1 MFDKTVV
8 ITGGNSGLGYE
19 CVKEMAASQQGWCI
33 VIASRSQ
40 QKASEAIKKL
50 ITRLPEAKVAAVP
63 LDLASLESVRSF
75 ARDFGTRNLPPL
87 RALVCNAGIQVV
99 SGTTYT
105 QDGFETTFG
114 VNHLGHFLLTHLLL
128 NFFVAPARIV
138 VVSSDTHDPLQKT
151 GMPEPFYDTAA
162 SLAWPEKSP
171 IRSLSIEKS
180 ATTGRRR
187 YTTSKLCNLF
197 FSYELSSRVQ
207 AEGLGTVQKPITV
220 NAFNPGLMPGTGLA
234 RDYNPLQRFAWDFI
248 LPVIRP
254 IVGPFISMHSVRESG
269 KALARLLLDPTI
281 ESISGK
287 YFSGMREMQSSKE
300 SYDRQ
305 KALDLWETSVKLV
318 KLTRQE
324 TPLSI
329 E

>member
-1 MFDKTVV
+1 M
-8 ITGGNSGLGYE
+8 
-19 CVKEMAASQQGWCI
+19 
-33 VIASRSQ
+33 
-40 QKASEAIKKL
+40 
-50 ITRLPEAKVAAVP
+50 
-63 LDLASLESVRSF
+63 
-75 ARDFGTRNLPPL
+75 
-87 RALVCNAGIQVV
+87 
-99 SGTTYT
+99 
-105 QDGFETTFG
+105 
-114 VNHLGHFLLTHLLL
+114 
-128 NFFVAPARIV
+128 
-138 VVSSDTHDPLQKT
+138 
-151 GMPEPFYDTAA
+151 
-162 SLAWPEKSP
+162 
-171 IRSLSIEKS
+171 
-180 ATTGRRR
+180 
-187 YTTSKLCNLF
+187 
-197 FSYELSSRVQ
+197 
-207 AEGLGTVQKPITV
+207 QKPITV

-254 IVGPFISMHSVRESG
+254 IAGLFISMHSIRESG

-281 ESISGK
+281 EGISGK